1 MGGGDLLGTDPNRS
15 RPPAEYRLFIGT
27 GDGGRDDGDDGDDDG
42 DADGADFGVSGLSF
56 NSPVVGDLA
65 AAADLGDFDDAM
77 STNTGRPHW
86 KFSWEWK
93 TFLKIL
99 QSTAIALRSLSVWA
113 TGAFLR
119 TASAKTYELT
129 PGGSFPEGG
138 PFTVV
143 RSAPRFRLMIFLAV
157 LSNWGS
163 CVLDTL
169 SRSKVLGAVEKYL

>member
-1 MGGGDLLGTDPNRS
+1 M
-15 RPPAEYRLFIGT
+15 FIGT
-27 GDGGRDDGDDGDDDG
+27 GDDDLREDDFREDDPRED
-42 DADGADFGVSGLSF
+42 DFGVSGLNRS
-56 NSPVVGDLA
+56 SPVVGDRA
-65 AAADLGDFDDAM
+65 AVEDLGVLDDSM

-93 TFLKIL
+93 TSLNIL
-99 QSTAIALRSLSVWA
+99 QSTAIALRSFSVWA

-119 TASAKTYELT
+119 TASANTYELI
-129 PGGSFPEGG
+129 PRGSFPGGG

-163 CVLDTL
+163 CVL
-169 SRSKVLGAVEKYL
+169 EIPP